1 MGGPPVSAHGPEDV
15 AVTEQRKGCPMLRG
29 LATVNLFADDVA
41 AVQGWY
47 TELLGIEPYFVR
59 SIDRTPAY
67 VEFRIG
73 DYQHELGIVDW
84 PICRP
89 RPVGEGGGRGDLLA
103 CGRCPGTLRAGG
115 VHGLHGARK
124 AGRAQARIRHR
135 MSGGSIREHPWRDVQ
150 PALPGDSRVA
160 GGDLTWTTASVHLRA
175 PREEQPHH
183 TPPREV

>member
-1 MGGPPVSAHGPEDV
+1 MLGGLVN
-15 AVTEQRKGCPMLRG
+15 
-29 LATVNLFADDVA
+29 VNLCAEDDV

-47 TELLGIEPYFVR
+47 MELLGIEPYFVR

-73 DYQHELGIVDW
+73 DYQHELGILD
-84 PICRP
+84 
-89 RPVGEGGGRGDLLA
+89 GRFA
-103 CGRCPGTLRAGG
+103 AHGRSDKAGG
-115 VHGLHGARK
+115 AVIYWHVDDVRANFERVVSMGSSGARK